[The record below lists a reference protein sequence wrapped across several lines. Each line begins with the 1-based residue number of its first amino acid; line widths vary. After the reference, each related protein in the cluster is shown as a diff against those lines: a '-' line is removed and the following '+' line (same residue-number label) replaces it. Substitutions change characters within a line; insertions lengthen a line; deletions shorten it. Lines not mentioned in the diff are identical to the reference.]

1 LAQVTGLDP
10 TKQAL
15 MTWGSALDWFG
26 HASSGCLDLQQP
38 MILPMEPLKGRR
50 VRPQGMRSQK
60 GPPNASSPAAE
71 AKEGRARGSETGRQ
85 DWNSARRAQVRGGT
99 LTDKD

>member
-1 LAQVTGLDP
+1 
-10 TKQAL
+10 

-50 VRPQGMRSQK
+50 ARPQGRRSQK
-60 GPPNASSPAAE
+60 GPPNVSSHGAE
-71 AKEGRARGSETGRQ
+71 AKEGRARESETGRQ